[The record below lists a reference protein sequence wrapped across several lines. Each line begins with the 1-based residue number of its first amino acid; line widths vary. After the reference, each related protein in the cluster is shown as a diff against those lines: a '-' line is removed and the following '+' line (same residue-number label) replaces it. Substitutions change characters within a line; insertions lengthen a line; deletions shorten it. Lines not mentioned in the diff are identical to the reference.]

1 MAKVKKNFKFNRT
14 IDGVTYVNSKSYQ
27 PHVRAERG
35 TYTPVSLA
43 DGMKKSAVEQT
54 QASLM
59 AKIVFDA
66 VNKFAPNFKDGKF
79 WSRLVSRFR
88 FLVKERKGYEL
99 LDGMEVRPDYPMS
112 RQGNFVLEHK
122 PETIILCY
130 RATIGTRYRLSILR
144 IGTDQEMLVPY
155 PDEVIVIETS
165 EEEWEGEVT
174 LNFTPLADEA
184 QKLYIIKSEQ
194 LINGKVE
201 GLLSQKSVTFLR
213 CS

>member
-1 MAKVKKNFKFNRT
+1 MAKPKKNFKLSRT
-14 IDGVTYVNSKSYQ
+14 INGVTYVNSKSYQ

-35 TYTPVSLA
+35 TYTPISLS

-54 QASLM
+54 QANLM

-79 WSRLVSRFR
+79 WSRLVQRFR
-88 FLVKERKGYEL
+88 FLVKEKKDYKL

-112 RQGNFVLEHK
+112 RQGSFVLEHK
-122 PETIILCY
+122 PETMILWY
-130 RATIGTRYRLSILR
+130 SVTIGTSYLLSILR
-144 IGTDQEMLVPY
+144 IATDQEMLVPY

-165 EEEWEGEVT
+165 EKDWEGEVP
-174 LNFTPLADEA
+174 LNFTPLADGA
-184 QKLYIIKSEQ
+184 QKLYVIKSEQ

-201 GLLSQKSVTFLR
+201 GMLSQKSVTFLR